1 MGTPLRRRYWGFGR
15 GPVFPEIGGNGAL
28 RRPGRRPPA
37 ARQARLC
44 RTYGRAAADA
54 ARSRAREKRATN
66 RATDL
71 QLLHPRARGAFCFA
85 VLARKAPG
93 ASEEGQPACTAGGW
107 TLSVFRENWKTRVSG
122 FWENLTNRRQAQ
134 GPPPRCHKFPPRARG
149 SKKNILAVPDV
160 SGSPPGASGPARMF
174 FMGRAREGAVL
185 DTKEEDPAPGADFSE
200 FPRT

>member
-71 QLLHPRARGAFCFA
+71 QLLHPRARGTVCAAF
-85 VLARKAPG
+85 LPRKDPVCVADVG
-93 ASEEGQPACTAGGW
+93 
-107 TLSVFRENWKTRVSG
+107 V
-122 FWENLTNRRQAQ
+122 Q
-134 GPPPRCHKFPPRARG
+134 GPRAQPKGAQNSGGSEPPEFPA
-149 SKKNILAVPDV
+149 
-160 SGSPPGASGPARMF
+160 PPGAPAGLEPVHRRVF
-174 FMGRAREGAVL
+174 QNTHLRGLQG
-185 DTKEEDPAPGADFSE
+185 DI
-200 FPRT
+200 PRGHGSLCKRLAHTAQRHHHFAHW

>member
-66 RATDL
+66 RATDP
-71 QLLHPRARGAFCFA
+71 QLLHPRARGTVCAAF
-85 VLARKAPG
+85 LPRKDPVCVADVG
-93 ASEEGQPACTAGGW
+93 
-107 TLSVFRENWKTRVSG
+107 V
-122 FWENLTNRRQAQ
+122 Q
-134 GPPPRCHKFPPRARG
+134 GPPAQQKRVKNSRVCDTLEFRA
-149 SKKNILAVPDV
+149 
-160 SGSPPGASGPARMF
+160 PPGAPAGLEPVHRGVFQNTHLRGLQGDIPRGHGSLCKLSAHSAQRHHF
-174 FMGRAREGAVL
+174 FAH
-185 DTKEEDPAPGADFSE
+185 
-200 FPRT
+200 